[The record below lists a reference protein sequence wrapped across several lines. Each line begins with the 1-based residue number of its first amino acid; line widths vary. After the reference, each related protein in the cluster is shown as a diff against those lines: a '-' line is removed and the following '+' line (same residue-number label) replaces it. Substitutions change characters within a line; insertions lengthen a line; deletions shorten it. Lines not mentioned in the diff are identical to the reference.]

1 MIEIPDLKGKPLF
14 DWLLANKS
22 TLIAQKKF
30 ELKRGDAISYAG
42 SIETYSGK
50 VVKANE
56 PANDNRTEL
65 AITSIINTTYWYDSH
80 GDVHIDGLWKKSLS
94 ENRQLYLLQEH
105 SMSFKGI
112 IADEVK
118 GYTKRISWRSLGVDF
133 DGYTEALVFES
144 TVKQD
149 RNPYMFDEYRK
160 GHVKNHS
167 VGMRYVDID
176 LAFNSDEDDYSKYKE
191 RWDKYIDKIAN
202 KAEVEA
208 AGYFFAVKEAKA
220 VEGSAVPVGS
230 NIITPTQSVKNT
242 GPAKATHP
250 RAAKRTQVTSE
261 LNKLLQL
268 TKSVTR

>member
-1 MIEIPDLKGKPLF
+1 MIEISNLKGKELF
-14 DWLLANKS
+14 DWLIKNQS
-22 TLIAQKKF
+22 TIIAQKKF
-30 ELKRGDAISYAG
+30 ELKRGDAFSYSG
-42 SIETYSGK
+42 RIETDSGK

-56 PANDNRTEL
+56 PASDNRTE
-65 AITSIINTTYWYDSH
+65 ISVTSIINTTYWYDSH

-112 IADEVK
+112 ISDEVK

-144 TVKQD
+144 KVKQD
-149 RNPYMFDEYRK
+149 RNTYMFDEYRK

-176 LAFNSDEDDYSKYKE
+176 LAFDTDEEDYSKYKE
-191 RWDKYIDKIAN
+191 RWDKYIGKIAN
-202 KAEVEA
+202 KADVEA

-242 GPAKATHP
+242 APVKT
-250 RAAKRTQVTSE
+250 TQQRRESTLVLSE
-261 LNKLLQL
+261 LNKLLNL
-268 TKSVTR
+268 TKNVKA